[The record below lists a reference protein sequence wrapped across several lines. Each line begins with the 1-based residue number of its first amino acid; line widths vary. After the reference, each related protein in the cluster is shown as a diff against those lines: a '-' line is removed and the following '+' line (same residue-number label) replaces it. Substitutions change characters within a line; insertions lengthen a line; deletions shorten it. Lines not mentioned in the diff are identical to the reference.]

1 MIKSMTGFGKAV
13 CECQNRKMVVEIKS
27 LNSKSVDINARI
39 PNGYREKEVEIRN
52 LISNRL
58 HRGKVDFQITI
69 ENSGDASNYSI
80 NKGLAQKYYR
90 ELKEL
95 SLDLDE
101 KDFSDYLLIIMRMP
115 DVLVTEINEIS
126 EEEWSELKKAIL
138 QAIDEVDMFRINEGE
153 GLEKDLRYRNEK
165 IVNLLEEV
173 TPFEKARLKNLKA
186 KISKDLHDVAD
197 KEEIDKNRFEQ
208 ELVYYQDKLDIT
220 EEKVRLKKHC
230 EYFIETLDEPDSQ
243 GKKLIFIS
251 QEMGREIN
259 TLGSKAGEANIQKIV
274 IQMKDELEK
283 IKEQL
288 FNIL

>member
-27 LNSKSVDINARI
+27 LNSKLLDINARI

-69 ENSGDASNYSI
+69 ENSGDTSNYSI
-80 NKGLAQKYYR
+80 NKSLAQKYYR

-126 EEEWSELKKAIL
+126 EEEWSELKKAIS
-138 QAIDEVDMFRINEGE
+138 QAIDEVDMFRINEGK
-153 GLEKDLRYRNEK
+153 GLENDLRYRNEK

-186 KISKDLHDVAD
+186 KISRDLHDVVD

-230 EYFIETLDEPDSQ
+230 EYFIETLDEPEYQ

-274 IQMKDELEK
+274 VQMKDELEK

>member
-27 LNSKSVDINARI
+27 LNSKLLDINARI

-69 ENSGDASNYSI
+69 ENSGDTSNYSI
-80 NKGLAQKYYR
+80 NKSLAQKYYR

-138 QAIDEVDMFRINEGE
+138 QAIDEVDMFRINEGK
-153 GLEKDLRYRNEK
+153 GLGLRFLRHIERNSLLLFMVPCDTNDIADEYR
-165 IVNLLEEV
+165 ILLRELQLYNPEMLDKQRILAVTKSDMIDEE
-173 TPFEKARLKNLKA
+173 L
-186 KISKDLHDVAD
+186 
-197 KEEIDKNRFEQ
+197 KEEIEK
-208 ELVYYQDKLDIT
+208 ELPDDVPYVFISSIAQQGLAELKDLIWDKLN
-220 EEKVRLKKHC
+220 E
-230 EYFIETLDEPDSQ
+230 
-243 GKKLIFIS
+243 
-251 QEMGREIN
+251 
-259 TLGSKAGEANIQKIV
+259 
-274 IQMKDELEK
+274 
-283 IKEQL
+283 
-288 FNIL
+288 